1 MTSLFLSVI
10 PIVILIWMM
19 TKKNGLPS
27 HIALPVTALM
37 VGTIQLFY
45 FGTDITLI
53 SANIIAGI
61 LSAITPISI
70 VAGAILLN
78 RMIYLSGSE
87 DIIRRWLEGIS
98 RNQVAQLMIIGWA
111 FAFMIEG
118 ASGFGTPA
126 AIAAPILVGL
136 GFNPLK
142 VAMLALVMNSVPVS
156 FGAVGTPT
164 WFGFSNLGLDD
175 ATLLDIGK
183 TTALIHFVAAFIIP
197 PMALRFIVSWNDIR
211 KNYLF
216 VLISTLSCTVP
227 YFLLAQWNYEFPAL
241 VGGAIGLIVSV
252 IVARLGLGLA
262 KEQHSVIQPVFA
274 GDAAAFGEVNAVNMT
289 ATDSRS
295 TETRSSE
302 KQSVQSQSVSSAQIF
317 KAMTPTILLIVIL
330 IVTRIKQFGIKSI
343 LTDGTEIFSLSFG
356 PLGDFSLSKALI
368 VKLSHILGTDV
379 SWAYKTLYVPALIPF
394 LLVVLISIPLFKLQ
408 GNVVKQMFSE
418 TASRIKMPFIAL
430 VGALIMVKLMMT
442 GGENSPIMTAG
453 QAFSDLMGT
462 SWQYV
467 GAYLG
472 ALGAFFSGS
481 ATVSN
486 LTFGAIQQTIAINVG
501 LPQTTILALQSV
513 GGAMGNMVCINNII
527 AVSTILGIANKEG
540 FIIKRTVVPMIAYG
554 IVAAIMSTIV

>member
-1 MTSLFLSVI
+1 MTSLFLSVM

-27 HIALPVTALM
+27 HIALPITALM
-37 VGTIQLFY
+37 VGLLQLFY
-45 FGTDITLI
+45 FNTDFTLI

-98 RNQVAQLMIIGWA
+98 KNQVAQLMIIGWA

-175 ATLLDIGK
+175 ATLLETGK
-183 TTALIHFVAAFIIP
+183 ITALIHFVAAFIIP
-197 PMALRFIVSWNDIR
+197 PMALRFIVSWGEIR

-241 VGGAIGLIVSV
+241 VGGAIGLIMSV
-252 IVARLGLGLA
+252 VVARFGLGLA
-262 KEQHSVIQPVFA
+262 TAEQKVAKTAVA
-274 GDAAAFGEVNAVNMT
+274 GEAAALGDAVSMNMT
-289 ATDSRS
+289 SMSSQATTSGTS
-295 TETRSSE
+295 
-302 KQSVQSQSVSSAQIF
+302 KQSQPDNQAVSTGQIL
-317 KAMTPTILLIVIL
+317 KAMTPTILLIAIL
-330 IVTRIKQFGIKSI
+330 IVTRIKQLGIKSM
-343 LTDGTEIFSLSFG
+343 LTDGTELFTVSFG

-368 VKLSHILGTDV
+368 LKLSHILGTDV
-379 SWAYKTLYVPALIPF
+379 TWAYKTLYVPALIPF

-408 GNVVKQMFSE
+408 GNIVKQMFSE

-442 GGENSPIMTAG
+442 GGENSPIMTTG

-486 LTFGAIQQTIAINVG
+486 LTFGAIQQTIALNVG

-540 FIIKRTVVPMIAYG
+540 YIIKRTVIPMIAYG
-554 IVAAIMSTIV
+554 IVAAIMSTVV

>member
-37 VGTIQLFY
+37 VGAIQLFY

-262 KEQHSVIQPVFA
+262 KEQHSVTQTIFA
-274 GDAAAFGEVNAVNMT
+274 GDATTFGEVNAVNMI

-295 TETRSSE
+295 AETRSS
-302 KQSVQSQSVSSAQIF
+302 KKHCVQSQSVSSAQIF

-408 GNVVKQMFSE
+408 GNIVKQMFSE

>member
-1 MTSLFLSVI
+1 MTSLFLSVM

-27 HIALPVTALM
+27 HIALPITALM
-37 VGTIQLFY
+37 VGLLQLFY
-45 FGTDITLI
+45 FNTDFTLI

-98 RNQVAQLMIIGWA
+98 KNQVAQLMIIGWA

-175 ATLLDIGK
+175 ATLLETGK
-183 TTALIHFVAAFIIP
+183 ITALIHFVAAFIIP
-197 PMALRFIVSWNDIR
+197 PMALRFIVSWSEIR

-241 VGGAIGLIVSV
+241 VGGAIGLVVSV
-252 IVARLGLGLA
+252 LVARFGLGLA
-262 KEQHSVIQPVFA
+262 TEQQTVTKTTVAGEAATLGENVAMNIASSTQNSVKSGSSKKDHPV
-274 GDAAAFGEVNAVNMT
+274 E
-289 ATDSRS
+289 
-295 TETRSSE
+295 
-302 KQSVQSQSVSSAQIF
+302 SVSSVQIF

-330 IVTRIKQFGIKSI
+330 IVTRIKQFGIKSL
-343 LTDGTEIFSLSFG
+343 LTDGTELFTVSFG

-368 VKLSHILGTDV
+368 IKLSHILGTDV
-379 SWAYKTLYVPALIPF
+379 TWAYKTLYVPALIPF

-408 GNVVKQMFSE
+408 GSIVKQMFSE

-442 GGENSPIMTAG
+442 GGENSPIMTTG

-467 GAYLG
+467 AAYLG

-486 LTFGAIQQTIAINVG
+486 LTFGAIQQTIAMNVG

-540 FIIKRTVVPMIAYG
+540 YIIKRTVIPMIAYG
-554 IVAAIMSTIV
+554 IVAAIMSTVV

>member
-27 HIALPVTALM
+27 HIALPITALM
-37 VGTIQLFY
+37 VGSLQFFY
-45 FGTDITLI
+45 FGTDLTLI
-53 SANIIAGI
+53 NANIIAGI

-78 RMIYLSGSE
+78 RMIFLSGSE
-87 DIIRRWLEGIS
+87 DTIRCWLEGIS

-175 ATLLDIGK
+175 AALLETGNIS
-183 TTALIHFVAAFIIP
+183 ALIHFVAAFIIP

-241 VGGAIGLIVSV
+241 VGGAIGLIISV
-252 IVARLGLGLA
+252 IVARFGLGLVA
-262 KEQHSVIQPVFA
+262 EQRCVTQAIPA
-274 GDAAAFGEVNAVNMT
+274 GNAAAFGDVTEVNMVTGDSHST
-289 ATDSRS
+289 ANH
-295 TETRSSE
+295 SSKNE
-302 KQSVQSQSVSSAQIF
+302 SSQNQKVSLTQIF
-317 KAMTPTILLIVIL
+317 KAMTPTILLIAIL
-330 IVTRIKQFGIKSI
+330 IVTRIKQFGIKSMLI
-343 LTDGTEIFSLSFG
+343 DGTEIFTLSLG

-368 VKLSHILGTDV
+368 IKLSHILGTDV

-394 LLVVLISIPLFKLQ
+394 LLVVLISIPLLNLS

-418 TASRIKMPFIAL
+418 TANRIKMPFIAL

-442 GGENSPIMTAG
+442 GGENSPIMTTG

-486 LTFGAIQQTIAINVG
+486 LTFGAIQQTIAMNVG

-540 FIIKRTVVPMIAYG
+540 YIIKRTVVPMIVYG
-554 IVAAIMSTIV
+554 IVAAIMSTVV

>member
-1 MTSLFLSVI
+1 
-10 PIVILIWMM
+10 
-19 TKKNGLPS
+19 
-27 HIALPVTALM
+27 
-37 VGTIQLFY
+37 
-45 FGTDITLI
+45 
-53 SANIIAGI
+53 
-61 LSAITPISI
+61 
-70 VAGAILLN
+70 
-78 RMIYLSGSE
+78 MIYLSGSE

-175 ATLLDIGK
+175 TSLLEIGK
-183 TTALIHFVAAFIIP
+183 ITALIHFVAAFVIP
-197 PMALRFIVSWNDIR
+197 PMALRFIVSWGEIR
-211 KNYLF
+211 RNYLF

-241 VGGAIGLIVSV
+241 VGGAVGLTLSV
-252 IVARLGLGLA
+252 VVARLGLGLA
-262 KEQHSVIQPVFA
+262 KESQTAVQASAVPAGNAGAFADDKAFNMAAAPNTASTLNAETNTHSVKSDKVTGF
-274 GDAAAFGEVNAVNMT
+274 E
-289 ATDSRS
+289 
-295 TETRSSE
+295 
-302 KQSVQSQSVSSAQIF
+302 IF
-317 KAMTPTILLIVIL
+317 KAMTPTILLIAIL
-330 IVTRIKQFGIKSI
+330 IITRIKQFGIKSM
-343 LTDGTEIFSLSFG
+343 LTDGTEVFSLSLG
-356 PLGDFSLSKALI
+356 PLGDFSISQALI
-368 VKLSHILGTDV
+368 FKLSHILGTDV
-379 SWAYKTLYVPALIPF
+379 AWAYKTLYVPALIPF
-394 LLVVLISIPLFKLQ
+394 LLVVLISIPLLKLK
-408 GNVVKQMFSE
+408 GTLVKQMFAE
-418 TASRIKMPFIAL
+418 TGSRIKMPFIAL

-442 GGENSPIMTAG
+442 GGENSPIMTTG

-540 FIIKRTVVPMIAYG
+540 YIIKRTVIPMIMYG
-554 IVAAIMSTIV
+554 IVAAVMSTLI

>member
-1 MTSLFLSVI
+1 MTSLFLSVM

-19 TKKNGLPS
+19 TKKNGVPS
-27 HIALPVTALM
+27 HIALPITALM
-37 VGTIQLFY
+37 VGLLQFFY
-45 FGTDITLI
+45 FNTDITLI
-53 SANIIAGI
+53 NANIIAGI

-78 RMIYLSGSE
+78 RMIYLTGAE

-175 ATLLDIGK
+175 ATLLATGK
-183 TTALIHFVAAFIIP
+183 ISALIHFVAAFIIP
-197 PMALRFIVSWNDIR
+197 LLALRFIVSWGEIR
-211 KNYLF
+211 RNYLF

-227 YFLLAQWNYEFPAL
+227 YFMLAQWNYEFPAL
-241 VGGAIGLIVSV
+241 VGGAMGLIISV
-252 IVARLGLGLA
+252 IAARMGLGLA
-262 KEQHSVIQPVFA
+262 KEQQTVAQAAPAGNASILADDAAFSMATADTAAKSKAGNKSAA
-274 GDAAAFGEVNAVNMT
+274 GDKVT
-289 ATDSRS
+289 T
-295 TETRSSE
+295 
-302 KQSVQSQSVSSAQIF
+302 AQIF
-317 KAMTPTILLIVIL
+317 KAMTPTILLIAIL
-330 IVTRIKQFGIKSI
+330 IITRIKQFGIKSM
-343 LTDGTEIFSLSFG
+343 LTDGTEVFSLSLG
-356 PLGDFSLSKALI
+356 PLGDFSISQALI
-368 VKLSHILGTDV
+368 FKLSHILGTDV

-394 LLVVLISIPLFKLQ
+394 LLVVLISIPLFKLE
-408 GNVVKQMFSE
+408 GKLVKQMFSE
-418 TASRIKMPFIAL
+418 TANRIKMPFIAL

-442 GGENSPIMTAG
+442 GGESSPIMTTG

-540 FIIKRTVVPMIAYG
+540 YIIKRTVIPMVIYG
-554 IVAAIMSTIV
+554 IVAAVMSTLV

>member
-19 TKKNGLPS
+19 TKKNGIPS
-27 HIALPVTALM
+27 HIALPITAAM
-37 VGTIQLFY
+37 VGSLQLFY

-53 SANIIAGI
+53 NANIIAGI

-78 RMIYLSGSE
+78 RMIFLSGSE

-175 ATLLDIGK
+175 ATLLETGK
-183 TTALIHFVAAFIIP
+183 ISSMIHFVAAFIIP
-197 PMALRFIVSWNDIR
+197 PMALRFIVSWSEIR
-211 KNYLF
+211 RNYLF

-241 VGGAIGLIVSV
+241 VGGAMGLIISV
-252 IVARLGLGLA
+252 IVARMGLGLA
-262 KEQHSVIQPVFA
+262 KEQQSTNLQAAVA
-274 GDAAAFGEVNAVNMT
+274 GNAPDLAGNTSFNMESSDTASANSGTTAAT
-289 ATDSRS
+289 
-295 TETRSSE
+295 SSD
-302 KQSVQSQSVSSAQIF
+302 KVSMAQVF
-317 KAMTPTILLIVIL
+317 KAMTPTILLIAIL
-330 IVTRIKQFGIKSI
+330 IVTRIKQLGIKSM
-343 LTDGTEIFSLSFG
+343 LTDGTEVFSVSLG
-356 PLGDFSLSKALI
+356 PLGDFSISQALI
-368 VKLSHILGTDV
+368 FKLSHILGTDV

-394 LLVVLISIPLFKLQ
+394 LLVVLISIPLFKLE
-408 GNVVKQMFSE
+408 GKLVKQMFSE
-418 TASRIKMPFIAL
+418 TANRIKMPFVAL

-442 GGENSPIMTAG
+442 GGENSPIMTTG

-462 SWQYV
+462 SWQFV

-540 FIIKRTVVPMIAYG
+540 FIIKRTVIPMVMYG
-554 IVAAIMSTIV
+554 IVAAVMSTLV

>member
-1 MTSLFLSVI
+1 MMSLFLSI
-10 PIVILIWMM
+10 MPIIFLIWMM
-19 TKKNGLPS
+19 TKRNGLPS
-27 HIALPVTALM
+27 HIALPVTALI
-37 VGTIQLFY
+37 VGVLQVFY
-45 FGTDITLI
+45 FNTDLTLI
-53 SANIIAGI
+53 YANVIVGI

-87 DIIRRWLEGIS
+87 DIIRQWLEGIS
-98 RNQVAQLMIIGWA
+98 RNKIAQLMIIGWA

-175 ATLLDIGK
+175 ATLLETSQI
-183 TTALIHFVAAFIIP
+183 TAFIHFVAAFIIP
-197 PMALRFIVSWNDIR
+197 LMALRFIVSWDEIR
-211 KNYLF
+211 RNYLF
-216 VLISTLSCTVP
+216 VLISVLSCSVP
-227 YFLLAQWNYEFPAL
+227 YFLLAQVNYEFPAL
-241 VGGAIGLIVSV
+241 VGGAIGLIISV
-252 IVARLGLGLA
+252 IVARAGLGLSRETFRVSQA
-262 KEQHSVIQPVFA
+262 VSTGSASAYTEDLNDLPQHSTSKPEQ
-274 GDAAAFGEVNAVNMT
+274 
-289 ATDSRS
+289 
-295 TETRSSE
+295 
-302 KQSVQSQSVSSAQIF
+302 KVSPLQIL

-330 IVTRIKQFGIKSI
+330 IVTRIKQFGIKAM
-343 LTDGTEIFSLSFG
+343 LTDSSELLMLSFG
-356 PLGDFSLSKALI
+356 SFGDFSVSQALI
-368 VKLSHILGTDV
+368 IKLSHILGTDV

-394 LLVVLISIPLFKLQ
+394 FLVVMISIPLFKLERC
-408 GNVVKQMFSE
+408 VVKQMFSE
-418 TASRIKMPFIAL
+418 TASRIKMPFVAL

-442 GGENSPIMTAG
+442 GGDNSPIMTTG

-467 GAYLG
+467 AAYLG

-486 LTFGAIQQTIAINVG
+486 LTFGAIQQTIALNVG

-527 AVSTILGIANKEG
+527 AVSTILGIANREG
-540 FIIKRTVVPMIAYG
+540 YIIKRTVIPMIAYG
-554 IVAAIMSTIV
+554 AVAAMMSTLI